1 MTVSQRL
8 MLLSLAAIVGLA
20 TLAGVGYI
28 QIGRVFTAA
37 SYAAVN
43 TVPTYR
49 SFFEMGK
56 HLADLRERSLFHVIV
71 TDEAGMRAIEPIIE
85 ESRTQLEEAMR
96 HYVTDACDGSTCMSD
111 EKEQR
116 MFDKFKALLAEYDV
130 QRLKVFELSKQNRT
144 KEAETAVREQLMPSV
159 QKLLVAVQTE
169 FDYNAEL
176 AQNATNTAI
185 DIQRSATYLS
195 IAIALALI
203 AIIGGTSWLIS
214 RQLLGQLGGEPA
226 LAVEIANKIATGDL
240 SMDIKLRAGDN
251 DSVIAAMKRM
261 SGMLVQ
267 TIGDVHTAT
276 QILGEAATQV
286 NSTAQNLSQASTE
299 QAASVEETTSSVE
312 EMSATIEQN
321 TDNAKVT
328 DNMATKVAQQAVEGG
343 QAVTATV
350 AAMKKIAGKIGI
362 IDDIAYQTN
371 LLALNAAIEAA
382 RAGDHGKGFAVVA
395 AEVRKLAERSQ
406 VAAGEIS
413 ELAGSSVALAEQA
426 GKLLEEIVPNIAKTS
441 ELVQEI
447 SASSTEQSVGAN
459 QINNAMIQL
468 NQVTQQNAAA
478 SEELA
483 ATSEEMNQQA
493 EQLQRLMSAF
503 KIGEFQHSHRT
514 PSATAVGGES
524 GRTRPTT
531 QPPARQAAHAAGSN
545 FVKF

>member
-8 MLLSLAAIVGLA
+8 LLLSLAAIAGLA
-20 TLAGVGYI
+20 ILAGVGYI

-37 SYAAVN
+37 SYAAAN
-43 TVPTYR
+43 TVPTYQ
-49 SFFEMGK
+49 SFMDIRK
-56 HLADLRERSLFHVIV
+56 NLADLRENSLFHVIV
-71 TDEAGMRAIEPIIE
+71 TDEAGMRTIERMIE
-85 ESRTQLEEAMR
+85 ESRAKLEEGLK
-96 HYVTDACDGSTCMSD
+96 HYVTDACGGSSCMSD

-116 MFDKFKALLAEYDV
+116 MFDNAKALLAEYDI

-144 KEAETAVREQLMPSV
+144 KEAEMAVRELLMPSV
-159 QKLLVAVQTE
+159 QKLLAGFQVE
-169 FDYNAEL
+169 LDYNSEL
-176 AQNATNTAI
+176 ARKSIENATN
-185 DIQRSATYLS
+185 IQSSATYLS
-195 IAIALALI
+195 LSVALAII
-203 AIIGGTSWLIS
+203 AIISGTSWLIS

-493 EQLQRLMSAF
+493 EQLQRLMNTF
-503 KIGEFQHSHRT
+503 KIGEFQRPPRT
-514 PSATAVGGES
+514 PSATAIGGES
-524 GRTRPTT
+524 GHTRSTA
-531 QPPARQAAHAAGSN
+531 QPSARQAAHAVGSN